1 MSTTHPAN
9 ATPATGVTMRHAPA
23 PERLKAARPAWK
35 TWGLRA
41 LTLAFFA
48 LVVVVLVR
56 MAHTLDWAT
65 VKATLAGYRI
75 GTLALAGALAACSY
89 LVYAGFE
96 LTARR
101 YSGHSVPPALTGLV
115 GAVSYSFNLN
125 LGAWLGG
132 IGFRYRLY
140 SQLGV
145 EPGTTTRL
153 YLSTLMSNWTG
164 YLAVA
169 GAAFAFYGLSLPPS
183 WELTGAGL
191 RWIGGLLLLVAA
203 GFLALCAFSRKR
215 HWSLRGHEIDLPS
228 GPVAALQMA
237 LGATNWM
244 LMAGIVY
251 TLLPHAGAAPAYGT
265 VLATLLVACIAG
277 VVTHIPAGLGVL
289 EAVFIALLGHRVP
302 EAQLLGALIAY
313 RAVYYLVPLV
323 AAGLAYAALEARLRK
338 GAAA

>member
-1 MSTTHPAN
+1 MNRSGALS
-9 ATPATGVTMRHAPA
+9 AAPA
-23 PERLKAARPAWK
+23 PARPAWK
-35 TWGLRA
+35 TWALRV
-41 LTLAFFA
+41 LTLGFFA
-48 LVVVVLVR
+48 LVAVVLVR
-56 MAHTLDWAT
+56 LAQTLDWDT
-65 VKATLAGYRI
+65 VKATLGGYRL
-75 GTLALAGALAACSY
+75 GTLLLAALLAACSY

-101 YSGHSVPPALTGLV
+101 YSGHGAPAALTGLV

-145 EPGTTTRL
+145 DNGTTARL
-153 YLSTLMSNWTG
+153 YLSTLMSNWSG

-169 GAAFAFYGLSLPPS
+169 GVAFAFYGLSLPPS
-183 WELTGAGL
+183 WELSDTGL
-191 RWIGGLLLLVAA
+191 RWVGALLLVAAA
-203 GFLALCAFSRKR
+203 GFLALCSFSRQR
-215 HWSLRGHEIDLPS
+215 HFSLRGHEIDLPS
-228 GPVAALQMA
+228 GPLAALQMA

-251 TLLPHAGAAPAYGT
+251 TLLPHAGAGPAYGT

-313 RAVYYLVPLV
+313 RAVYYLAPLV
-323 AAGLAYAALEARLRK
+323 VAGLAYAVLEARLK
-338 GAAA
+338 KKA

>member
-1 MSTTHPAN
+1 MRSGALRTAAPPGRPA
-9 ATPATGVTMRHAPA
+9 
-23 PERLKAARPAWK
+23 AARPAWK
-35 TWGLRA
+35 TWALRA

-48 LVVVVLVR
+48 LVAVVLVR
-56 MAHTLDWAT
+56 MAQTLDWAT
-65 VKATLAGYRI
+65 VKATLAGYRA
-75 GTLALAGALAACSY
+75 GTLALAGLLAACSY

-96 LTARR
+96 LAARR
-101 YSGHSVPPALTGLV
+101 YSGHAVAPALTGLV

-145 EPGTTTRL
+145 DTGTTTRL
-153 YLSTLMSNWTG
+153 YLSTLMSNWSG
-164 YLAVA
+164 YMAVA
-169 GAAFAFYGLSLPPS
+169 GVAFAFYGLSLPPT
-183 WELTGAGL
+183 WELSDTGL
-191 RWIGGLLLLVAA
+191 RWVGALLLAVAA

-215 HWSLRGHEIDLPS
+215 HFSLRGHEIDLPG
-228 GPVAALQMA
+228 GPLAALQMA
-237 LGATNWM
+237 LGAANWM

-251 TLLPHAGAAPAYGT
+251 TLLPHADPAPAYGT

-302 EAQLLGALIAY
+302 ESQLLGALIAY
-313 RAVYYLVPLV
+313 RAVYYLAPL
-323 AAGLAYAALEARLRK
+323 ALAGVAYAVLEARLKRR
-338 GAAA
+338 AAAG